1 MAARTKIHTSVGK
14 ITKTVT
20 TTTRPVYT
28 SGGYF
33 SGAQLAKNVRAFISG
48 IKKA

>member
-1 MAARTKIHTSVGK
+1 MAARTKVHTSVGK

-20 TTTRPVYT
+20 TVSPTYT

-33 SGAQLAKNVRAFISG
+33 SGAQLAKNVRSFING
-48 IKKA
+48 IKKF

>member
-1 MAARTKIHTSVGK
+1 MAAKTRVHTSVGK

-20 TTTRPVYT
+20 TTSRPAYS

-33 SGAQLAKNVRAFISG
+33 SGAQLAKNVRAFING

>member
-1 MAARTKIHTSVGK
+1 MAARTKVRTSVGK

-20 TTTRPVYT
+20 TTTGPAYT

-33 SGAQLAKNVRAFISG
+33 SGAQLAKNVRSFING

>member
-1 MAARTKIHTSVGK
+1 MSASTKVHTSVGK

-20 TTTRPVYT
+20 TTT
-28 SGGYF
+28 SGRSF
-33 SGAQLAKNVRAFISG
+33 SGVQLAKNVRAFTSG

>member
-1 MAARTKIHTSVGK
+1 MASRVK
-14 ITKTVT
+14 ITSSAKSSSTST
-20 TTTRPVYT
+20 TT

-33 SGAQLAKNVRAFISG
+33 SGAQLAKNVRSFISG

>member
-1 MAARTKIHTSVGK
+1 MASKIKVYSSAK
-14 ITKTVT
+14 QITKTT
-20 TTTRPVYT
+20 T

-33 SGAQLAKNVRAFISG
+33 SGAQLAKNVRSFING